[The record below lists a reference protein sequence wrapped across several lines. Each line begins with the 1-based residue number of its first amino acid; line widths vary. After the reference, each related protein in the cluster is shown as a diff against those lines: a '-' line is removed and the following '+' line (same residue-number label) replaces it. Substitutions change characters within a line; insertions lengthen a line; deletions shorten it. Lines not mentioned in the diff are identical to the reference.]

1 MVSNITPKIINGVSS
16 MTGMTETEAA
26 KEIVFYVYAIMCS
39 QVYLDDFEGALFTVN
54 QSDKRAR
61 VPVVSDRDTFLEISG
76 MGRTIAEL
84 EKVDFEPK
92 NILGFDYE
100 SLMQSIPAG
109 FRLKNVTHPF
119 DSDNEL
125 LLLTDGIKTIK
136 IYCPLSLQRLNI
148 SGYDV
153 IKAVWLKFN
162 SYDFTH
168 CEFTQNDM
176 KRLLDFLNT
185 IALHE
190 KYVERLDE
198 AIAPILKG
206 LVPLIENEN

>member
-1 MVSNITPKIINGVSS
+1 MTSNITPEIINAVVS
-16 MTGMTETEAA
+16 MTGMTETDAA
-26 KEIVFYVYAIMCS
+26 KEIVFYVYAVMCS

-61 VPVVSDRDTFLEISG
+61 VPIVSDKDTFLKIAEI
-76 MGRTIAEL
+76 GRSIAEL
-84 EKVDFEPK
+84 EKVDFAPE
-92 NILGFDYE
+92 NILGFEYE
-100 SLMQSIPAG
+100 SLMQSVPAG
-109 FRLKNVTHPF
+109 FQLKNATHPF
-119 DSDNEL
+119 DADNEL
-125 LLLTDGIKTIK
+125 LLLTDGTKTIEV
-136 IYCPLSLQRLNI
+136 YCPLSLQRLNI

-168 CEFTQNDM
+168 CEFTKDDM
-176 KRLLDFLNT
+176 KRLLDFLNI

-198 AIAPILKG
+198 VIAPILNG
-206 LVPLIENEN
+206 TVSLIENKS

>member
-1 MVSNITPKIINGVSS
+1 MVSNITPKIIDAVLS

-26 KEIVFYVYAIMCS
+26 KEIVFYVFAVMCS

-61 VPVVSDRDTFLEISG
+61 VPIVSDKDTFFKIAG
-76 MGRTIAEL
+76 IGRSIAEL
-84 EKVDFEPK
+84 EKVDFKPE
-92 NILGFDYE
+92 NILNFDYE
-100 SLMQSIPAG
+100 SLMQSIPTG
-109 FRLKNVTHPF
+109 FKLKNVTHPF
-119 DSDNEL
+119 DPDKEL
-125 LLLTDGIKTIK
+125 LLLTDGTKTVE

-168 CEFTQNDM
+168 CEFTKDDM

-185 IALHE
+185 IAMHE
-190 KYVERLDE
+190 KYVEKLDE
-198 AIAPILKG
+198 IVAPILEG
-206 LVPLIENEN
+206 SVPLVENEN

>member
-1 MVSNITPKIINGVSS
+1 
-16 MTGMTETEAA
+16 MTEIEAA
-26 KEIVFYVYAIMCS
+26 KEIVFYVYAVMCS
-39 QVYLDDFEGALFTVN
+39 QVYLDDFEGALFTLN

-61 VPVVSDRDTFLEISG
+61 VPVVSVRDTFLEIAG
-76 MGRTIAEL
+76 IGRSIAEL
-84 EKVDFEPK
+84 EKVDFEPE

-100 SLMQSIPAG
+100 TLMKSVPVG
-109 FRLKNVTHPF
+109 FQLKNVTHPF
-119 DSDNEL
+119 DSDNEVL
-125 LLLTDGIKTIK
+125 LLSDGVKTIE

-168 CEFTQNDM
+168 CEFTKTDM

-185 IALHE
+185 IAMHE
-190 KYVERLDE
+190 KYVKRLDE
-198 AIAPILKG
+198 VIAPILEG
-206 LVPLIENEN
+206 LVPLVENEN